1 MKHNKWFAGCLGCL
15 MACAIPGG
23 LGMTLGVLACIA
35 CAGGCFA
42 KWLVEEDKYQRAEH
56 EKYLENLKKEVDKY
70 STPCYNK
77 DTKKEMKRR

>member
-23 LGMTLGVLACIA
+23 LGITLGVLACIA

-70 STPCYNK
+70 STLCYNK
-77 DTKKEMKRR
+77 DTKKETKRR